1 MKLMRILGI
10 LMHYAAELQQP
21 TQIKIVLQETLFS
34 ALNTQQNTMDTLTFT
49 IIACASCVSASS
61 AVMPMT

>member
-1 MKLMRILGI
+1 MKLMRIVGI
-10 LMHYAAELQQP
+10 LMRYAAELQQP

-49 IIACASCVSASS
+49 ISLC
-61 AVMPMT
+61 

>member
-10 LMHYAAELQQP
+10 LMCYAAELQQT

-49 IIACASCVSASS
+49 ITACASCVSASS
-61 AVMPMT
+61 AVMLMT